1 MTAAP
6 IEAPLIEAPLIEA
19 PLIEARGLHVFYQE
33 SHVLHGVD
41 FRVAG
46 GETVALM
53 GRNGMG
59 KTTTLRAIL
68 GLVPPRRGTVR
79 IRGRDMTGS
88 PPHRIAR
95 LGLGYVPE
103 GRAIFPRLSVREN
116 LAMAARPPRDERGRD
131 GKSRWTVARALETF
145 PRLAERINASGAT
158 LSGGEQQMLA
168 IGRALC
174 TNPDVLFLDEA
185 TEGLAP
191 LIRREIWA
199 VVRELK
205 QGGLATVIVDKNVR
219 DLLAIADRNVI
230 LVKGSVVF
238 DGPSDELKA
247 RPDILQRHIGL

>member
-1 MTAAP
+1 VTAALP
-6 IEAPLIEAPLIEA
+6 AGTA
-19 PLIEARGLHVFYQE
+19 LIEARGLHVFYQE

-41 FRVAG
+41 FRVG
-46 GETVALM
+46 QGETVALM

-68 GLVPPRRGTVR
+68 GLVPPRRGSVL
-79 IRGRDMTGS
+79 IKGRDMTRR
-88 PPHRIAR
+88 PPHRIVR

-116 LAMAARPPRDERGRD
+116 LAMAARAGAGGR
-131 GKSRWTVARALETF
+131 RNWTVERALETF

-174 TNPDVLFLDEA
+174 TNPDVLILDEA

-199 VVRELK
+199 VLRGLK
-205 QGGLATVIVDKNVR
+205 EGGLATVIVDKNVR

-230 LVKGSVVF
+230 LVKGQVVF
-238 DGPSDELKA
+238 DGPSAELKR